1 MDPKYI
7 NPNLSHRG
15 VVTDFNATWGAGL
28 TPNRPQMRT
37 FFRAGL
43 QGDGFFEIA
52 VTAATPDMPR

>member
-28 TPNRPQMRT
+28 TPNRLQMRT

-43 QGDGFFEIA
+43 QGDGFF
-52 VTAATPDMPR
+52 

>member
-28 TPNRPQMRT
+28 TPNGLQLRT

-43 QGDGFFEIA
+43 QGDGFF
-52 VTAATPDMPR
+52 

>member
-15 VVTDFNATWGAGL
+15 VVTEFNTTWGAGL
-28 TPNRPQMRT
+28 TPNRLQIRT

-43 QGDGFFEIA
+43 QGDGSFEIT
-52 VTAATPDMPR
+52 VTAAMPDMPR